1 MELFRFILNFGRSA
15 LVFRKI
21 WLKPDVMA
29 QYNLMPS
36 DVAAALAEQNIEAAP
51 GAFGEQGDQ
60 SFQYTLRYKGR
71 LSKSEE
77 FEDIVVR
84 ANANGEVLRLG
95 DVAKVEL
102 GRVTYGF
109 DNSLN
114 GHPATSAIVFQTAGS
129 NATQIIEDCLN
140 VIDQMKADLPQ
151 GAITAIE
158 HLASEVKRIGV
169 LYNQFVAAY
178 NKAILLTDRDGNP
191 VVTVKETQRNQLG
204 LMDLTMEM
212 TDKVHS
218 LMDYFGVSHNRARTS
233 GEQPKENSK
242 TPDRGT
248 VIIPKL

>member
-1 MELFRFILNFGRSA
+1 MIQKGKLDTIVHTRIEEDLLSELRSECA
-15 LVFRKI
+15 SLGYR
-21 WLKPDVMA
+21 
-29 QYNLMPS
+29 
-36 DVAAALAEQNIEAAP
+36 
-51 GAFGEQGDQ
+51 
-60 SFQYTLRYKGR
+60 TLSPY
-71 LSKSEE
+71 
-77 FEDIVVR
+77 
-84 ANANGEVLRLG
+84 LRL
-95 DVAKVEL
+95 
-102 GRVTYGF
+102 
-109 DNSLN
+109 
-114 GHPATSAIVFQTAGS
+114 
-129 NATQIIEDCLN
+129 IISRRNLRT
-140 VIDQMKADLPQ
+140 MKKADMPQ

-191 VVTVKETQRNQLG
+191 VVQLG

>member
-1 MELFRFILNFGRSA
+1 MIQKGKLDTIVHTRIEEDLLSELRSECA
-15 LVFRKI
+15 SLGYR
-21 WLKPDVMA
+21 
-29 QYNLMPS
+29 
-36 DVAAALAEQNIEAAP
+36 
-51 GAFGEQGDQ
+51 
-60 SFQYTLRYKGR
+60 TLSPY
-71 LSKSEE
+71 
-77 FEDIVVR
+77 
-84 ANANGEVLRLG
+84 LRL
-95 DVAKVEL
+95 
-102 GRVTYGF
+102 
-109 DNSLN
+109 
-114 GHPATSAIVFQTAGS
+114 
-129 NATQIIEDCLN
+129 IISRRNLRT
-140 VIDQMKADLPQ
+140 MKKADLPQ

-191 VVTVKETQRNQLG
+191 VVTVKETQRTQLG
-204 LMDLTMEM
+204 LMNLTMEM